1 MREIPNSSK
10 MLAIIK
16 FLVCFWGAIA
26 IIIAKY
32 YPKVSYP
39 KVIFCVKTRIL
50 LRRKKI
56 RLSLSIPFTGFGS
69 RVSTVGCGGRGGV

>member
-39 KVIFCVKTRIL
+39 KVIFCIFVRSIAK
-50 LRRKKI
+50 
-56 RLSLSIPFTGFGS
+56 RLYHYDYISFTFSVWNLGN
-69 RVSTVGCGGRGGV
+69 GR

>member
-50 LRRKKI
+50 LRREKI
-56 RLSLSIPFTGFGS
+56 WLFLSIPFAGFGS
-69 RVSTVGCGGRGGV
+69 RVSTVGCSGRVGM